1 MIEQPTATLCRCGV
15 SLDLCADC
23 RQWHAA
29 NAPRIDRKWHMI
41 LDTWGD
47 TVAMDAGLVWT
58 PSAQGTAADWREEL
72 NFASYRLR
80 RFEERGRQ
88 L

>member
-1 MIEQPTATLCRCGV
+1 MIEHPTGTLCRCGH
-15 SLDLCADC
+15 LLECCADC
-23 RQWHAA
+23 RAWHAE

-47 TVAMDAGLVWT
+47 TVAMEAGLVWT
-58 PSAQGTAADWREEL
+58 QSKLGKSVDFCEAL
-72 NFASYRLR
+72 YFAHYRLR

>member
-1 MIEQPTATLCRCGV
+1 MSAPSGTLCRCGH
-15 SLDLCADC
+15 LLECCADC
-23 RQWHAA
+23 RDWHAA

-41 LDTWGD
+41 LDT
-47 TVAMDAGLVWT
+47 WT

-72 NFASYRLR
+72 NFASYKLR